1 MLLENKNAVIYGAGG
16 GIGGAMARSFAA
28 EGARLFLTG
37 RTREKLAGLA
47 ADIGAA
53 GGTAEVAD
61 FDALDRQAVDEHA
74 DAVAAQGGLHIS
86 FNLIGHPAN
95 HGTPMVEMDV
105 DDYLQP
111 VEKAVR
117 SNFLTI
123 AAATRHMKDQGDGV
137 ILFFGGVGGSD
148 ARLLPGRHSGRLRGA
163 RVDAAPALGGARQ
176 GRRSCRDAAD
186 RRRARLRAGLRG
198 PRCAKPIVDDIAG
211 RTMLGRAATFEDIGN
226 AAVFAASDRGRI
238 MTAATVNVS
247 AGALVD

>member
-37 RTREKLAGLA
+37 RTREKLAALA

-123 AAATRHMKDQGDGV
+123 AAAARHMKDQGDGV
-137 ILFFGGVGGSD
+137 ILFFGGRGIRC
-148 ARLLPGRHSGRLRGA
+148 ATTTWAALRS
-163 RVDAAPALGGARQ
+163 PS
-176 GRRSCRDAAD
+176 RRSSRCGASS
-186 RRRARLRAGLRG
+186 RRSSAR
-198 PRCAKPIVDDIAG
+198 
-211 RTMLGRAATFEDIGN
+211 
-226 AAVFAASDRGRI
+226 
-238 MTAATVNVS
+238 TAFVP
-247 AGALVD
+247 

>member
-37 RTREKLAGLA
+37 RTREKLAALA

-123 AAATRHMKDQGDGV
+123 AAAARHMKDQGDGV
-137 ILFFGGVGGSD
+137 ILFFGG
-148 ARLLPGRHSGRLRGA
+148 SGDPMR
-163 RVDAAPALGGARQ
+163 DYYLGGTQVAFEALESMRRQ
-176 GRRSCRDAAD
+176 LSAELGKDGVRAVTLRTGGVPDSVPDFEGRDA
-186 RRRARLRAGLRG
+186 
-198 PRCAKPIVDDIAG
+198 IVEDIVG
-211 RTMLGRAATFEDIGN
+211 ETMLGRAATFEDIGN